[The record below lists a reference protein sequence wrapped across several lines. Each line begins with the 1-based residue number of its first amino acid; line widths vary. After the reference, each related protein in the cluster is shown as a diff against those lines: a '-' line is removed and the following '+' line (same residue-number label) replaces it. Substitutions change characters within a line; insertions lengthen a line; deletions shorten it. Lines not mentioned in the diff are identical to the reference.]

1 MRSIVIVAGGTG
13 GHISPGVALAE
24 VLTELKEKIGY
35 ENLYLYS
42 LVRNKNNPD
51 LEQAPCPVLW
61 HNLPPLSSNFFLFPI
76 RYTIQIIK
84 TFIIFKKLNIDVII
98 GMGGYSTV
106 SSILYGMFFR
116 KKIYLCEQNTIPGNV
131 NRLFFRFASKVA
143 FSLPPKNSKI
153 PCDYQV
159 LGNPLRKKTIPK
171 MSLKFFEKYDTK
183 KKNNLT
189 CL

>member
-1 MRSIVIVAGGTG
+1 MRSIVIAAGGTG

-51 LEQAPCPVLW
+51 LEQSPCPVLW

-76 RYTIQIIK
+76 RYAIQIIK
-84 TFIIFKKLNIDVII
+84 TFIIFKKLNVDVVI

-106 SSILYGMFFR
+106 SSILYGIFFR
-116 KKIYLCEQNTIPGNV
+116 KKFICV
-131 NRLFFRFASKVA
+131 NRIQFRE
-143 FSLPPKNSKI
+143 
-153 PCDYQV
+153 
-159 LGNPLRKKTIPK
+159 T
-171 MSLKFFEKYDTK
+171 
-183 KKNNLT
+183 
-189 CL
+189 

>member
-1 MRSIVIVAGGTG
+1 MKSIVIVAGGTG

-84 TFIIFKKLNIDVII
+84 TFFIFKKLNIDVVI

-106 SSILYGMFFR
+106 SSILKGIF
-116 KKIYLCEQNTIPGNV
+116 
-131 NRLFFRFASKVA
+131 
-143 FSLPPKNSKI
+143 
-153 PCDYQV
+153 
-159 LGNPLRKKTIPK
+159 LRKK
-171 MSLKFFEKYDTK
+171 F
-183 KKNNLT
+183 
-189 CL
+189 